1 MWDMKST
8 SRLVIGLI
16 LLMSW
21 FGAANAQFLETFD
34 DPELR
39 MDPSGV
45 DGWSFFSGDGDAT
58 IDLVATEEGYASILV
73 DAIHDRRNIWWA
85 LIKHR
90 VSEQMDLERLVRPG
104 WELRVEA
111 RIRTSHAPRRVN
123 LHVNTQ
129 RTTDFHSHLMEFDLP
144 EAEKWHTISMT
155 TRDFPGEP
163 GDTVFAQMALMDWGL
178 GRYRVDVD
186 HFKVDLVNTDRV
198 GPDVGEPLPYHPPI
212 PELGAFGFSIP
223 VAASAVVDIAQPD
236 ASLGADSDLESADQ
250 PHFLSLGG
258 TRWVILRW
266 DVDAFWGRR
275 VAGPG
280 LLELTTH
287 SLIRNDDEEKDSGL
301 VRVVE
306 ILAGDPA
313 WLGDKVTLESLTG
326 GEALDEVVNP
336 QMIIDWPVTETAGA
350 KTWFTISRPVLQRLI
365 QRRTLGL
372 AIRPLGSINA
382 SFFAENGGAPRLL
395 FNIQE

>member
-1 MWDMKST
+1 MK
-8 SRLVIGLI
+8 RPVRI
-16 LLMSW
+16 LLVCALALAVGSR
-21 FGAANAQFLETFD
+21 ADAQFLESFD
-34 DPELR
+34 DPELSV
-39 MDPSGV
+39 DPNGV
-45 DGWSFFSGDGDAT
+45 EGWSFFSGDGEAT
-58 IDLVATEEGYASILV
+58 IDLVATEDGYASILV
-73 DAIHDRRNIWWA
+73 DATRDRRNIWWA

-90 VSEQMDLERLVRPG
+90 VSEQMDLQRLVRPG

-123 LHVNTQ
+123 LHVNTL
-129 RTTDFHSHLMEFDLP
+129 RTTDFHSHLMEFDIP

-155 TRDFPGEP
+155 TRDFPVEA

-178 GRYRVDVD
+178 DRYRVDVD
-186 HFKVDLVNTDRV
+186 YFKVDLVNTDRV
-198 GPDVGEPLPYHPPI
+198 GADLGEPLPYHPTI
-212 PELGAFGFSIP
+212 PDLGTFGFSIP

-236 ASLGADSDLESADQ
+236 ASLGAKSDLEGADQ
-250 PHFLSLGG
+250 PDPLSLGG

-275 VAGPG
+275 IADHG

-287 SLIRNDDEEKDSGL
+287 SLIRNDDEKKDVGL

-313 WLGDKVTLESLTG
+313 WRRDTVTLESLTG
-326 GEALDEVVNP
+326 GEALDEVFNP
-336 QMIIDWPVTETAGA
+336 QMIIDWPVTETVSG
-350 KTWFTISRPVLQRLI
+350 KTWFTISRPVLQRMI

-372 AIRPLGSINA
+372 AIRPLGSVNA

>member
-1 MWDMKST
+1 MKST

-21 FGAANAQFLETFD
+21 FGAADAQFLETFD
-34 DPELR
+34 DHELR

-45 DGWSFFSGDGDAT
+45 DGWSFFSGDGEAT

-111 RIRTSHAPRRVN
+111 RIRTSHSPRRVN

-155 TRDFPGEP
+155 TRNFPGEP

-186 HFKVDLVNTDRV
+186 YFKVDVVNTDRV
-198 GPDVGEPLPYHPPI
+198 GPDAGEPLPYHPTI
-212 PELGAFGFSIP
+212 PDLGTFGFSIP
-223 VAASAVVDIAQPD
+223 VASSAVVDIAQPD
-236 ASLGADSDLESADQ
+236 ASPGADSDLEGADQ
-250 PHFLSLGG
+250 PQSLLLGG

-275 VAGPG
+275 ATGHG
-280 LLELTTH
+280 LLEVTTH
-287 SLIRNDDEEKDSGL
+287 SFSRNDDKKKDFGL

-306 ILAGDPA
+306 ILGGDPK
-313 WLGDKVTLESLTG
+313 WRRDTVTVDSLLQ
-326 GEALDEVVNP
+326 GEVFEEVFEEAV
-336 QMIIDWPVTETAGA
+336 
-350 KTWFTISRPVLQRLI
+350 
-365 QRRTLGL
+365 RRT
-372 AIRPLGSINA
+372 AR
-382 SFFAENGGAPRLL
+382 
-395 FNIQE
+395 